1 MKKSKFKGKILEND
15 QKKAVVVE
23 EQKESEDINK
33 RVSTK
38 KGLAALIENVFR
50 RTGDIAFIAFLVPI
64 ILICVFCLAVA
75 LTPGLVMLQAVGP
88 HIAEY
93 SLVVKSFFYAFTIA
107 LGFLAFI
114 VTLIFIVPIMNY
126 PIIPFV
132 KPNRGAWFS
141 VESMPWYY
149 HNALTYLVRY
159 TILDLITPSPLN
171 VLFFKM
177 MGMKVGKGVLINTSN
192 VSDPCLI
199 ILEDYVTIGGSVYMM
214 AHYGMKGFL
223 IIDKLH
229 IKKGAMVGLAAKLL
243 GGVTIGEKAVVGP
256 NIAVYPKTIIKPGE
270 KYGVVG
276 SSPTSS
282 AV

>member
-1 MKKSKFKGKILEND
+1 MEKSQSADSSPKT
-15 QKKAVVVE
+15 E
-23 EQKESEDINK
+23 EYEDINQ
-33 RVSTK
+33 RSSTK
-38 KGLAALIENVFR
+38 TGLSALFENVFR
-50 RTGDIAFIAFLVPI
+50 KLGNLAFLLF
-64 ILICVFCLAVA
+64 LIPVIFVCVFCLAVA
-75 LTPGLVMLQAVGP
+75 LTPGLMLLQWIGP

-93 SLVVKSFFYAFTIA
+93 SLLLKSFCYAFSVAT
-107 LGFLAFI
+107 GFLAFI

-141 VESMPWYY
+141 IESMPWYY

-256 NIAVYPKTIIKPGE
+256 NVAVYPKTVIKPGE
-270 KYGVVG
+270 KFGVVVTTTV
-276 SSPTSS
+276 PT
-282 AV
+282 AT

>member
-1 MKKSKFKGKILEND
+1 MENS
-15 QKKAVVVE
+15 QKPDKTEPIAE
-23 EQKESEDINK
+23 YDDINK

-38 KGLAALIENVFR
+38 TGIGALIENAFR
-50 RTGDIAFIAFLVPI
+50 KLGNIAFLLFLIPI
-64 ILICVFCLAVA
+64 ISICVLCLAIS
-75 LTPGLVMLQAVGP
+75 LTPGVFLIQWIQP
-88 HIAEY
+88 HVADY
-93 SLVVKSFFYAFTIA
+93 SLLLKSFCYAFSIA
-107 LGFLAFI
+107 TGFLAFI
-114 VTLIFIVPIMNY
+114 LTLITVVPIFNF
-126 PIIPFV
+126 PVIPFV
-132 KPNRGAWFS
+132 KPYRGAWFS

-256 NIAVYPKTIIKPGE
+256 NVAVYPKTIIKAGE
-270 KYGVVG
+270 KFGVVA
-276 SSPTSS
+276 SPSN
-282 AV
+282 

>member
-1 MKKSKFKGKILEND
+1 LENNT
-15 QKKAVVVE
+15 E
-23 EQKESEDINK
+23 HEDINQ

-38 KGLAALIENVFR
+38 NGFGGAFENAFR
-50 RTGDIAFIAFLVPI
+50 KLGNFAFLMFLIPVI
-64 ILICVFCLAVA
+64 AICVLCLAIA
-75 LTPGLVMLQAVGP
+75 LTPGIFLLQWVQLHVG
-88 HIAEY
+88 EY
-93 SLVVKSFFYAFTIA
+93 SLILKSFCYAFSIA
-107 LGFLAFI
+107 VGFLAFI
-114 VTLIFIVPIMNY
+114 LTLITVVPIFNY

-132 KPNRGAWFS
+132 KPYRGAWFS

-159 TILDLITPSPLN
+159 TVLDLITPSPLN
-171 VLFFKM
+171 LLFYKM
-177 MGMKVGKGVLINTSN
+177 MGMKIGKGVLINTSN
-192 VSDPCLI
+192 ISDPCLI

-256 NIAVYPKTIIKPGE
+256 NVAVYPKTVIKPGE
-270 KYGVVG
+270 KFGVIT
-276 SSPTSS
+276 P
-282 AV
+282 